1 MTQKVDMAQIQQ
13 TTANLAGV
21 VILAGGQSRRMG
33 FPKAQLSLPSNE
45 RLLDYHVRHASQLGV
60 PIIIADN
67 ERGFTVAETLLEQL
81 TINAIPLL
89 HTEDYRPA
97 TIEGSMETAG
107 ALSAIAGAM
116 QALKTAAKPNSDNE
130 LAASW
135 LMVVSCDSLITA
147 PKLWQALSPYCD
159 SNSVETRTET
169 ATNDIAANNSVICLT
184 DNSYPYPLLAL
195 YRLELATKLGA
206 YLDSG
211 QRRVIEF
218 IKPIAQP
225 VLLPNEWLQLTNLN
239 TPDDFKRACAQLWP
253 VNTNT

>member
-1 MTQKVDMAQIQQ
+1 MTQKADTAQIPH

-33 FPKAQLSLPSNE
+33 FPKAQLSLPSHE
-45 RLLDYHVRHASQLGV
+45 RLLDYHVRHASQLSV

-81 TINAIPLL
+81 TAKAIPLL
-89 HTEDYRPA
+89 HIEDYRPVI
-97 TIEGSMETAG
+97 IEGSTETAG
-107 ALSAIAGAM
+107 ALAAIAGAM
-116 QALKTAAKPNSDNE
+116 QALVDVEDS
-130 LAASW
+130 SY

-147 PKLWQALSPYCD
+147 PELWQALSPYCD
-159 SNSVETRTET
+159 SNSVKTKIATET
-169 ATNDIAANNSVICLT
+169 ETNATIANNSVVCLT
-184 DNSYPYPLLAL
+184 DDAYPYPLLAL
-195 YRLELATKLGA
+195 YRLELAANLCT

-253 VNTNT
+253 ASI

>member
-1 MTQKVDMAQIQQ
+1 MTQKADRAQISQ
-13 TTANLAGV
+13 TTTNLAGV

-45 RLLDYHVRHASQLGV
+45 RLLDYHVQHASQLGV

-81 TINAIPLL
+81 DINAIPLL

-97 TIEGSMETAG
+97 TIEGSTETAG
-107 ALSAIAGAM
+107 ALAAIAGAM
-116 QALKTAAKPNSDNE
+116 QALKTAAQPNSDDE
-130 LAASW
+130 LATSW

-159 SNSVETRTET
+159 SHGTE
-169 ATNDIAANNSVICLT
+169 AEANDIVANKSVVCLT
-184 DNSYPYPLLAL
+184 DASYPYPLLAL
-195 YRLELATKLGA
+195 YRLELVAKLCA

-239 TPDDFKRACAQLWP
+239 TPDDFKIACARLWP
-253 VNTNT
+253 ESI

>member
-1 MTQKVDMAQIQQ
+1 MTQKVDTAQRQQ

-33 FPKAQLSLPSNE
+33 FPKAQLSLPSHE

-67 ERGFTVAETLLEQL
+67 ERGFTVAETLFEQL
-81 TINAIPLL
+81 TVNATPLL

-97 TIEGSMETAG
+97 TIEGSTETAG
-107 ALSAIAGAM
+107 ALAAIAGAM
-116 QALKTAAKPNSDNE
+116 QALVDLEES
-130 LAASW
+130 SY

-147 PKLWQALSPYCD
+147 PELWQALSPYCD
-159 SNSVETRTET
+159 LHGIETEDE
-169 ATNDIAANNSVICLT
+169 TNDTIANNSVVCLT
-184 DNSYPYPLLAL
+184 DDAYPYPLLAL
-195 YRLELATKLGA
+195 YRLELTANLCA

-239 TPDDFKRACAQLWP
+239 TPDDFKIACARLWP
-253 VNTNT
+253 ASI

>member
-1 MTQKVDMAQIQQ
+1 MTQKADRAQIPQ
-13 TTANLAGV
+13 TTTNLAGV

-33 FPKAQLSLPSNE
+33 FPKAQLSLPSHE
-45 RLLDYHVRHASQLGV
+45 RLLDYHVRHASRLGV

-81 TINAIPLL
+81 TANAIPLL
-89 HTEDYRPA
+89 HIEDYRPA
-97 TIEGSMETAG
+97 TIEGSTETAG
-107 ALSAIAGAM
+107 ALAAILGAM
-116 QALKTAAKPNSDNE
+116 QALVDVEDS
-130 LAASW
+130 SY

-147 PKLWQALSPYCD
+147 PELWQALSLYCD
-159 SNSVETRTET
+159 SNSVETKIETEIE
-169 ATNDIAANNSVICLT
+169 ANDKVSNNSVICLT
-184 DNSYPYPLLAL
+184 DDAYPYPLLAL
-195 YRLELATKLGA
+195 YRLELAAKLCA

-239 TPDDFKRACAQLWP
+239 TPDDFKIACARLWP
-253 VNTNT
+253 ASI

>member
-1 MTQKVDMAQIQQ
+1 MTQKVDTAQRQQ
-13 TTANLAGV
+13 TTANLAGI

-67 ERGFTVAETLLEQL
+67 ERGFTVSETLLEQL
-81 TINAIPLL
+81 TANAIPLL
-89 HTEDYRPA
+89 HIEDYRPA
-97 TIEGSMETAG
+97 TIEGSTETAG
-107 ALSAIAGAM
+107 ALAAIAGAM
-116 QALKTAAKPNSDNE
+116 QALKTAAKPKVDNE

-147 PKLWQALSPYCD
+147 PELWQALSPYCD
-159 SNSVETRTET
+159 PHSTESEI
-169 ATNDIAANNSVICLT
+169 NDIATINSVICLT
-184 DNSYPYPLLAL
+184 DDAYPYPLLAL
-195 YRLELATKLGA
+195 YRLELAAKLGA

-253 VNTNT
+253 ADMTDT

>member
-1 MTQKVDMAQIQQ
+1 MTQKVDTAQRQQ

-21 VILAGGQSRRMG
+21 VILSGGQSRRMG

-81 TINAIPLL
+81 TANAIPLL
-89 HTEDYRPA
+89 HTEDYRPTTA
-97 TIEGSMETAG
+97 EGSTETAG
-107 ALSAIAGAM
+107 ALAAIAGAM
-116 QALKTAAKPNSDNE
+116 QALVDVEDS
-130 LAASW
+130 SY

-147 PKLWQALSPYCD
+147 PELWQALSPYCD
-159 SNSVETRTET
+159 WHSTETETGTKIETKDRVVDNSV
-169 ATNDIAANNSVICLT
+169 VCLT
-184 DNSYPYPLLAL
+184 DDSYPYPLLAL
-195 YRLELATKLGA
+195 YRLELVAKLCA

-218 IKPIAQP
+218 IQPIAQP

-253 VNTNT
+253 VNVDDTTDT

>member
-1 MTQKVDMAQIQQ
+1 
-13 TTANLAGV
+13 
-21 VILAGGQSRRMG
+21 MG
-33 FPKAQLSLPSNE
+33 FPKAQLSLPLNE

-97 TIEGSMETAG
+97 TIEGSTETAG
-107 ALSAIAGAM
+107 ALAAIVGAM
-116 QALKTAAKPNSDNE
+116 QALVDVDDYSY
-130 LAASW
+130 

-159 SNSVETRTET
+159 SHGIETET
-169 ATNDIAANNSVICLT
+169 NDTIANKSVVCLT
-184 DNSYPYPLLAL
+184 DDAYPYPLLAL

>member
-1 MTQKVDMAQIQQ
+1 MTQKADTVQIPQ
-13 TTANLAGV
+13 TNANLAGV

-45 RLLDYHVRHASQLGV
+45 RLLDYHVRHASQLGL

-81 TINAIPLL
+81 TVNATPLL

-97 TIEGSMETAG
+97 TIEGSTETAG
-107 ALSAIAGAM
+107 ALAAIAGAM
-116 QALKTAAKPNSDNE
+116 QALVDVDDS
-130 LAASW
+130 SY

-159 SNSVETRTET
+159 SHGVETKTKTET
-169 ATNDIAANNSVICLT
+169 NDAIANNSVICLT
-184 DNSYPYPLLAL
+184 DDAYPYPLLAL
-195 YRLELATKLGA
+195 YRLELAAKLGA

-211 QRRVIEF
+211 QRRVIAF

-239 TPDDFKRACAQLWP
+239 TPDDFKIACAQLWP
-253 VNTNT
+253 ADVTDT

>member
-1 MTQKVDMAQIQQ
+1 MTQKVDTAQRQQ

-33 FPKAQLSLPSNE
+33 FPKAQLSLPSHE

-81 TINAIPLL
+81 TVNAIPLL

-97 TIEGSMETAG
+97 TIEGSTETAG
-107 ALSAIAGAM
+107 ALAAIAGAM
-116 QALKTAAKPNSDNE
+116 QALVDLEES
-130 LAASW
+130 SY

-147 PKLWQALSPYCD
+147 PELWQALSPYCD
-159 SNSVETRTET
+159 LHGIETEDE
-169 ATNDIAANNSVICLT
+169 TNDTIANNSVVCLT
-184 DNSYPYPLLAL
+184 DDAYPYPLLAL
-195 YRLELATKLGA
+195 YRLELTANLCA

-239 TPDDFKRACAQLWP
+239 TPDDFKIACARLWP
-253 VNTNT
+253 ASI

>member
-1 MTQKVDMAQIQQ
+1 MTQKVDRAQRQQ
-13 TTANLAGV
+13 TTAKLAGV

-33 FPKAQLSLPSNE
+33 FPKAQLSLPSHE

-81 TINAIPLL
+81 TVKAIHLL

-97 TIEGSMETAG
+97 TIEGSTETAG
-107 ALSAIAGAM
+107 ALAAIAGAM
-116 QALKTAAKPNSDNE
+116 QALKTAAQPNSDDE
-130 LAASW
+130 LATSW

-147 PKLWQALSPYCD
+147 PELWQALSPYCD
-159 SNSVETRTET
+159 SHGIEIEIEIE
-169 ATNDIAANNSVICLT
+169 ANDKVSNNSVICLT
-184 DNSYPYPLLAL
+184 DDAYPYPLLAL
-195 YRLELATKLGA
+195 YRLELAAKLCA

-239 TPDDFKRACAQLWP
+239 TPDDFKRACTRLWP
-253 VNTNT
+253 ASI

>member
-1 MTQKVDMAQIQQ
+1 MTQKVDTAQKQQ

-33 FPKAQLSLPSNE
+33 FPKAQLSLPSHE

-81 TINAIPLL
+81 TVNAIPLL

-97 TIEGSMETAG
+97 TIEGSTETAG
-107 ALSAIAGAM
+107 ALAAIAGAM
-116 QALKTAAKPNSDNE
+116 QALVDLEES
-130 LAASW
+130 SY

-147 PKLWQALSPYCD
+147 PELWQALSPYCD
-159 SNSVETRTET
+159 LHGIETEDE
-169 ATNDIAANNSVICLT
+169 TNDTIANNSVVCLT
-184 DNSYPYPLLAL
+184 DDAYPYPLLAL
-195 YRLELATKLGA
+195 YRLELTANLCA

-239 TPDDFKRACAQLWP
+239 TPDDFKIACARLWP
-253 VNTNT
+253 ASI

>member
-1 MTQKVDMAQIQQ
+1 MTQKADMAQRQH

-33 FPKAQLSLPSNE
+33 FPKAQLSLPSHE

-81 TINAIPLL
+81 TANTISLL
-89 HTEDYRPA
+89 HIEDYRPA
-97 TIEGSMETAG
+97 TIEGSTETAG
-107 ALSAIAGAM
+107 ALAAILGAM
-116 QALKTAAKPNSDNE
+116 QALVDVEDS
-130 LAASW
+130 SY

-147 PKLWQALSPYCD
+147 PELWQALSPYCD
-159 SNSVETRTET
+159 SHGIETEIEIE
-169 ATNDIAANNSVICLT
+169 ANDKASNNSVICLT
-184 DNSYPYPLLAL
+184 DDAYPYPLLAL
-195 YRLELATKLGA
+195 YRLELAAKLCA

-218 IKPIAQP
+218 IQPIAQP

-239 TPDDFKRACAQLWP
+239 TPDDFKIACARLWP
-253 VNTNT
+253 ASI